1 MALGESVRM
10 QSQLEVTYVREAR
23 ALRLKGELDMASIGT
38 LTAPLAHAVAAGGP
52 IVVELTELR
61 FMDSTGLHALLG
73 TAQELSQKG
82 WCLYLHTDDG
92 MVRNLLELVGLDQF
106 PNIHLIAHPGFG
118 QHFVADGPPS

>member
-1 MALGESVRM
+1 MALGENVRM

-61 FMDSTGLHALLG
+61 SMDSTGLPALVG

-82 WCLYLHTDDG
+82 
-92 MVRNLLELVGLDQF
+92 
-106 PNIHLIAHPGFG
+106 FG
-118 QHFVADGPPS
+118 